1 MTSLLG
7 FLTLLIVQCAAVN
20 AGIRDGIT
28 ADFSVKVY
36 HHLRSIEKDGNIFY
50 SAFSIANALGMVEL
64 GAGGTTLEQI
74 QHVMG
79 YNYMQKGEE
88 FDLLWELSQSM
99 KADSQQYVMKLAN
112 SLFVEKGFQLSD
124 KFLQMLK
131 KYFSAS
137 VENIDFS
144 QPSSVADHINEWV
157 QNQTNNK
164 IPNLLSPKDFNALT
178 RLVLVN
184 AIYFKGNWKSQF
196 RGENTRTFPFTKD
209 DESEI
214 QISMMYQ
221 QGDFY
226 YGEFSDG
233 SNEAGGVYQVLE
245 MPYIGDKMSMM
256 IVLPRQEVQLA
267 TLEPLIKTQLINE
280 WASSV
285 KKQKVEVY
293 LPRFKVMQNIDLKE
307 VLAGLGISE
316 IFGVDADLSAMIATE
331 KKDLCISKAIHS
343 SFIEVNEEGSE
354 AAAASEMI
362 AVSRMMVLNPQVIA
376 DHPFFF
382 LIRNRRT
389 GTILFM
395 GRVMHPEDINPNG
408 HDLEAL

>member
-1 MTSLLG
+1 MTQLLG
-7 FLTLLIVQCAAVN
+7 FLILLIVKCVAVE
-20 AGIRDGIT
+20 AGIQDDIT
-28 ADFSVKVY
+28 AEFSVKVY
-36 HHLRSIEKDGNIFY
+36 HHLRSMEKDENIFY
-50 SAFSIANALGMVEL
+50 SPFSIANALGMVEL

-79 YNYMQKGEE
+79 YNHMHKGEE
-88 FDLLWELSQSM
+88 FDLLRDLSRSM

-112 SLFVEKGFQLSD
+112 SLFVQEGFQLND

-137 VENIDFS
+137 VGSIDFS
-144 QPSSVADHINEWV
+144 QSSSVADHINEWV

-164 IPNLLSPKDFNALT
+164 IQDLSSPKDFNALT

-196 RGENTRTFPFTKD
+196 RAENTRTFPFTKD

-214 QISMMYQ
+214 QIPMMYQ

-245 MPYIGDKMSMM
+245 MPYDGDKMSMM
-256 IVLPRQEVQLA
+256 VVLPRQEVQLA

-307 VLAGLGISE
+307 ALAGLGISE
-316 IFGVDADLSAMIATE
+316 MFGVDADLSGMTGM
-331 KKDLCISKAIHS
+331 KDLHISKAIHM

-382 LIRNRRT
+382 LIRNRKT

-395 GRVMHPEDINPNG
+395 GRVMHPEDINQNG
-408 HDLEAL
+408 HDFEAL

>member
-1 MTSLLG
+1 MTSFLG
-7 FLTLLIVQCAAVN
+7 FLTLLIVKYVAAD

-36 HHLRSIEKDGNIFY
+36 HHLRSLEKDGNIFY
-50 SAFSIANALGMVEL
+50 SPFSIANALGMVEL
-64 GAGGTTLEQI
+64 GAGSTTLEQI
-74 QHVMG
+74 QRAMG
-79 YNYMQKGEE
+79 YNYLQKGEE
-88 FDLLWELSQSM
+88 FDLLRDLSQSM
-99 KADSQQYVMKLAN
+99 KADSQQYVVKLVN

-131 KYFSAS
+131 EYFSAS
-137 VENIDFS
+137 VESIDFS

-164 IPNLLSPKDFNALT
+164 IPNLLSPKDFDALT

-184 AIYFKGNWKSQF
+184 AIYFKGNWKSEF
-196 RGENTRTFPFTKD
+196 RGENTRTFQFTKD

-214 QISMMYQ
+214 QIPMMYQ
-221 QGDFY
+221 QGDFN

-245 MPYIGDKMSMM
+245 MPYVGDEMSMM

-280 WASSV
+280 WANSV

-293 LPRFKVMQNIDLKE
+293 LPRFKMTQNIDLKE

-316 IFGVDADLSAMIATE
+316 MFGAEADLSVM
-331 KKDLCISKAIHS
+331 
-343 SFIEVNEEGSE
+343 
-354 AAAASEMI
+354 
-362 AVSRMMVLNPQVIA
+362 
-376 DHPFFF
+376 
-382 LIRNRRT
+382 T
-389 GTILFM
+389 GK
-395 GRVMHPEDINPNG
+395 
-408 HDLEAL
+408 

>member
-7 FLTLLIVQCAAVN
+7 FLMLLIVKCVAVD
-20 AGIRDGIT
+20 AGIQDGIT
-28 ADFSVKVY
+28 ADFSVKLY
-36 HHLRSIEKDGNIFY
+36 HHLRSMEKDGNIFY
-50 SAFSIANALGMVEL
+50 SPFSIANALGMVEL

-79 YNYMQKGEE
+79 HNYMQNGEE
-88 FDLLWELSQSM
+88 FVFLWDLSQSM
-99 KADSQQYVMKLAN
+99 KADRQQYVMKLAN
-112 SLFVEKGFQLSD
+112 SLFVQKGFQLSD

-137 VENIDFS
+137 VESIDFS
-144 QPSSVADHINEWV
+144 KPSSVADRINEWV

-164 IPNLLSPKDFNALT
+164 IQNLLSPKDFNALT

-214 QISMMYQ
+214 QIPMMYQ

-245 MPYIGDKMSMM
+245 MPYNGDEMSMM
-256 IVLPRQEVQLA
+256 IVLPRQEVLLA
-267 TLEPLIKTQLINE
+267 TLEPLIKAQLINE

-307 VLAGLGISE
+307 ALAGLGISDM
-316 IFGVDADLSAMIATE
+316 FGVDADLSAMTE
-331 KKDLCISKAIHS
+331 KDLHISKAIHS

-376 DHPFFF
+376 DHPFIF

-395 GRVMHPEDINPNG
+395 GRVMHPEDIIPNG
-408 HDLEAL
+408 HDFEAL

>member
-7 FLTLLIVQCAAVN
+7 FLTLLVVKYVTAD

-36 HHLRSIEKDGNIFY
+36 HQLRSLEKDGNIFY
-50 SAFSIANALGMVEL
+50 SPFSIANALGMVKL
-64 GAGGTTLEQI
+64 GAGSTTLEQI
-74 QHVMG
+74 QRVMG
-79 YNYMQKGEE
+79 YDYLQKGEE
-88 FDLLWELSQSM
+88 FDLLRDLSQSM
-99 KADSQQYVMKLAN
+99 KADSQQYVMRLVN
-112 SLFVEKGFQLSD
+112 SLFVEEGFQLSD

-131 KYFSAS
+131 EYFSAS
-137 VENIDFS
+137 VENVDFS
-144 QPSSVADHINEWV
+144 QSSSVADHINEWV

-164 IPNLLSPKDFNALT
+164 IQNLLSPKDFDALT

-184 AIYFKGNWKSQF
+184 AIYFKGNWKSEF
-196 RGENTRTFPFTKD
+196 RGENTRTFQFTKD

-214 QISMMYQ
+214 QIPMMYQ
-221 QGDFY
+221 QGDFN

-245 MPYIGDKMSMM
+245 MPYVGDEMSMM

-280 WASSV
+280 WANSV

-293 LPRFKVMQNIDLKE
+293 LPRFKMTQNIDLKE
-307 VLAGLGISE
+307 VLTGLGISE
-316 IFGVDADLSAMIATE
+316 MFGAEADLSVMTE
-331 KKDLCISKAIHS
+331 KKDLHISKAIHT
-343 SFIEVNEEGSE
+343 SFIEVTEEGSE

-362 AVSRMMVLNPQVIA
+362 AVSRMMVLNPQIIA

-395 GRVMHPEDINPNG
+395 GRVMHPEDINPNR
-408 HDLEAL
+408 HDFEAL